1 MALRFVKLATQE
13 LRPPLPNGG
22 ATIRVE
28 DLDSRSM
35 PEPITVDLTE
45 PAPEAIPHWLRLA
58 NLPFSS
64 RLITALLECFD
75 NDPAPI
81 FEASDAELDS
91 IPVFQA
97 RHLVTLRKPEY
108 EATDRQLNWYKRYG
122 VRLLLPAHPEYP
134 QALCTI
140 PGPPPF
146 LFVRGS
152 LADAKNNGVGIV
164 GSRHA
169 TPYGRSVSERFGREL
184 AAQGVTVV
192 SGGAVGID
200 AAAHRGAVAAGGRT
214 VAILGCGLDVDY
226 PRENRELFDKIVEG
240 GGALVS
246 EYSLGA
252 QPEAWRFP
260 LRNRIISGMCLGVLV
275 VEAPQ
280 KSGALI
286 TAQYAAEHGRTLMTV
301 PGNIDRPTSVG
312 SNELLRLGA
321 APILRTEDIL
331 EAVGLVT
338 LRARPEHQTAFNL
351 METTA
356 PPPAGRKRETAA
368 PKVTFPALPEKQ
380 QKLLQILSQ
389 TPLHIDALSQQCAIT
404 AGEAGVEMTLL
415 ELDGLVRRLP
425 GNTYIRTF

>member
-1 MALRFVKLATQE
+1 M
-13 LRPPLPNGG
+13 
-22 ATIRVE
+22 
-28 DLDSRSM
+28 
-35 PEPITVDLTE
+35 
-45 PAPEAIPHWLRLA
+45 
-58 NLPFSS
+58 
-64 RLITALLECFD
+64 
-75 NDPAPI
+75 
-81 FEASDAELDS
+81 
-91 IPVFQA
+91 
-97 RHLVTLRKPEY
+97 
-108 EATDRQLNWYKRYG
+108 
-122 VRLLLPAHPEYP
+122 
-134 QALCTI
+134 
-140 PGPPPF
+140 
-146 LFVRGS
+146 RGS
-152 LADAKNNGVGIV
+152 LADVKTNSVGIV

-169 TPYGRSVSERFGREL
+169 TPYGRGVSERFGREL

-200 AAAHRGAVAAGGRT
+200 AAAHRGAVNAGGRT

-226 PRENRELFDKIVEG
+226 PRENRDLFEKVVEG

-246 EYSLGA
+246 EYALGA

-286 TAQYAAEHGRTLMTV
+286 TASYAAEHGRTLMAV

-321 APILRTEDIL
+321 VPILKTDDIL
-331 EAVGLVT
+331 EALSLVR
-338 LRARPEHQTAFNL
+338 LPARPEHQISLNL
-351 METTA
+351 ME
-356 PPPAGRKRETAA
+356 PPAAISPRSSSPVARPAESLPAR
-368 PKVTFPALPEKQ
+368 VTFPALPEKQ

-389 TPLHIDALSQQCAIT
+389 TPLHIDALAQQCGLT
-404 AGEAGVEMTLL
+404 ASEAGVEMTFL

>member
-1 MALRFVKLATQE
+1 MAD
-13 LRPPLPNGG
+13 PNSN
-22 ATIRVE
+22 
-28 DLDSRSM
+28 DS
-35 PEPITVDLTE
+35 TE
-45 PAPEAIPHWLRLA
+45 PCPEALPHWLRLA

-64 RLITALLECFD
+64 KLITALLECFD
-75 NDPAPI
+75 NDPAAI

-108 EATDRQLNWYKRYG
+108 EATERQLNWYQRHG
-122 VRLLLPAHPEYP
+122 VRLLLPHHPEYP

-140 PGPPPF
+140 PDPPPF

-152 LADAKNNGVGIV
+152 LAEVKANSVGIV

-169 TPYGRSVSERFGREL
+169 TPYGRGVAERFGREL
-184 AAQGVTVV
+184 SSQGMTVV

-200 AAAHRGAVAAGGRT
+200 AAAHRGAVNAGGRT

-226 PRENRELFDKIVEG
+226 PRENRDLFEKIIQA

-260 LRNRIISGMCLGVLV
+260 LRNRIISGMCPGVLV

-280 KSGALI
+280 RSGALI

-301 PGNIDRPTSVG
+301 PGNIDRPTLVG

-321 APILRTEDIL
+321 VPVLKTDDIL
-331 EAVGLVT
+331 EALSLVR
-338 LRARPEHQTAFNL
+338 LPARPEHQISL
-351 METTA
+351 DLVGEA
-356 PPPAGRKRETAA
+356 PSDRPSGKSERAARPEPAA
-368 PKVTFPALPEKQ
+368 PKVTFPALPEGQ

-389 TPLHIDALSQQCAIT
+389 TPQHIDALAQQSGMSASD
-404 AGEAGVEMTLL
+404 AGVELTFL
-415 ELDGLVRRLP
+415 ELDGLIRRLP